1 LALENLHSQIDRIVT
16 RRISLGVTGF
26 ARAGKTVFLGAAT
39 HALLTADAWAAR
51 RGQGPLAG
59 FGPFERRQLRSVR
72 IRDDINTALPQFPF
86 RRVRD
91 SLVGT
96 SAHWPDPT
104 EGTSRLVLELNIEP
118 SKGIERW
125 LSKRHIGRF
134 DHLQIE
140 LVDYPGEWLI
150 DLPMLEQSYEDW
162 SASMLKLA
170 SSAARVDLSED
181 YLKLVRSLDVVG
193 AVDEEIVSS
202 LSDGWAQYLFRAAAA
217 GLTLNQ
223 PGRMLRPDTFKNSP
237 ILRFAPIPTVIT
249 APTLHKYMSAR
260 FDQYK
265 KQVIAPFYRDY
276 FARIDRQ
283 IVLLDVV
290 RALEQGREVFLEME
304 RALEQTLRSFN
315 YSKGGVLA
323 RLLGSRT
330 SKVLF
335 AATKA
340 DHVTRGDRANLE
352 NMLRGMLARVDE
364 SLPGKAERV
373 GVMALA
379 SIRAT
384 EDYTTDQPPKREIL
398 RGKPAGA
405 EEIGQWDPGGLP
417 LDMPPDWEK
426 IYFQFLRF
434 EPPVTKNALLEGF
447 PAINLGKA
455 LNFLIGEEIP

>member
-1 LALENLHSQIDRIVT
+1 LVIELE
-16 RRISLGVTGF
+16 
-26 ARAGKTVFLGAAT
+26 
-39 HALLTADAWAAR
+39 
-51 RGQGPLAG
+51 
-59 FGPFERRQLRSVR
+59 
-72 IRDDINTALPQFPF
+72 
-86 RRVRD
+86 
-91 SLVGT
+91 
-96 SAHWPDPT
+96 
-104 EGTSRLVLELNIEP
+104 IEP
-118 SKGIERW
+118 GKGFKRW
-125 LSKRHIGRF
+125 LSKRNLGRM
-134 DHLQIE
+134 DHLQVE

-162 SASMLKLA
+162 SERMLKIA
-170 SSAARVDLSED
+170 SSPARTELSAG
-181 YLKLVRSLDVVG
+181 YLSLLQSLDMSG
-193 AVDEEIVSS
+193 PVDEEIVSS
-202 LSDGWAQYLFRAAAA
+202 LADGWAQYLFKAAEA

-223 PGRMLRPDTFKNSP
+223 PGRMLRPDTLKNSP
-237 ILRFAPIPTVIT
+237 VLRFAPIPAEIA
-249 APTLHKYMSAR
+249 APKLRKHMTKR

-265 KQVIAPFYRDY
+265 KEVITPFYRDY

-283 IVLLDVV
+283 IVLVDVV
-290 RALEQGREVFLEME
+290 RALEQGEEVFLEME
-304 RALEQTLRSFN
+304 RALEETLRSFN

-384 EDYTTDQPPKREIL
+384 EDYTTDHAPKREIL
-398 RGKPAGA
+398 RGKPAGEKEA
-405 EEIGQWDPGGLP
+405 GQWDPGGLP

-426 IYFQFLRF
+426 VYFQFLRF

-455 LNFLIGEEIP
+455 LDFLIGEEIP